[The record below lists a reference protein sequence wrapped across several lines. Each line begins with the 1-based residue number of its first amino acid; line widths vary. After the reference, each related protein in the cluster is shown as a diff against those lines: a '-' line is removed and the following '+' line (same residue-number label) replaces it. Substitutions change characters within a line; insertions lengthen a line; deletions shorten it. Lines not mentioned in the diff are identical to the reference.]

1 MLDFSEI
8 KLGSKKM
15 NNTIEEISCKD
26 IAVIGIAVKLSKAET
41 VDELWQNLKAGV
53 DCVREIPE
61 ERKTDITAYLDF
73 ISNGESQKTFGQ
85 AAFIKE
91 VDKFD
96 YGFFKLSP
104 KEAGL
109 MDPNQ
114 RLFLEVAWKAIQDAG
129 YGGNKI
135 KDTNTGI
142 FLGCGADCD
151 YKEMLSKVEPQSIS
165 AAAVGNLRPVIAGRI
180 SYILNLKGPTM
191 LIDTTCSSSLV
202 AVHLACR
209 SLINGECD
217 MAIAGGIQLHILPVK
232 QTDIGTSSSDGR
244 TKTFDFDSDGT
255 GTGEGVL
262 AVMLKPLSK
271 AILDM
276 DNIYAVIKGSAI
288 NSDGSSLGLTAPS
301 ASAQESVIT
310 KAWEDAGINPE
321 TISYIEAHGTG
332 TRLGD
337 PIEIEGIKKAFGR
350 ITNRTGFCAVGSAKS
365 NYGHLDSA
373 AGILGFVKA
382 VLSLKHKT
390 IPKTLHFNKPN
401 AEIDFIDSPV
411 YVADKTA
418 EWECS
423 GDKRRC
429 GVSSF
434 GISGTNSHIILEEAP
449 ELQEHKI
456 FQDAET
462 GVFTVSARSQTA
474 LMTLVAEYIGYL
486 GSCKENDFH
495 NICYTVNTGR
505 EHYNYR
511 LSILADSLE
520 ELLLKL
526 KHFLNS
532 ETHSFEDP
540 RIYYGAYFM
549 IDKDRPRTGEFD
561 FTDREIREST
571 NSAKAKIEEFSLN
584 KHRQE
589 LLQEL
594 MELYTRGAEIEW
606 ERLYTGEGRRK
617 ISLPA
622 YPFEKNRCWIEIPHS
637 AESMVQSQD
646 ILYENVWIHD
656 EPVIETTDLIE
667 RGTILVLGERCQFYD
682 SIVKGL
688 QESGDQLVQVFKGT
702 EFKDSGK
709 NSYECVNT
717 QGSYEKLLD
726 VLPYDKITRV
736 LYLTPRDKETEI
748 NSPEEFE
755 NNLDD
760 GLYGFFRFATAF
772 GRKYAGQKVE
782 FVLVSR
788 PVNNITENEDIYPED
803 SAITGMGM
811 VLPFEY
817 PGFSSRCIE
826 ADKDTPYE
834 NIIKE
839 IRSEKK
845 YFKVAYRKG
854 KRYIEQLQSIH
865 KEKVQKSNISLK
877 ENGTYVITGGLGDI
891 GIKLAVH
898 MSERNYANII
908 LIGRTQLPEREYWE
922 HFASNGRDT
931 ALSGKLEAMEKLQK
945 LNGKVAYY
953 TADISAE
960 KELSEVLKTI
970 RNKYGRINGI
980 IHCAGVGANMT
991 GRIIGEETEETFR
1004 EVLKPKLRGTW
1015 LLDKMT
1021 QEDNLDFFIMFSS
1034 AITLIGGRGSS
1045 HYTAANCYLDA
1056 YSCKRKTSVTKYM
1069 ALDWAPWYRS
1079 DSIGDK
1085 KTFEEKHIFKVLPQ
1099 ALALKAFDEAI
1110 CLNLSKVIAG
1120 ELNIDTSLFKLEGFL
1135 PFNLSPELKEKIDA
1149 HQKKTTILPEKSHK
1163 QELTLTGKSSGEYS
1177 EAERKIAGIWGSVL
1191 GYKQLS
1197 IYDNFFEMGGDSI
1210 LAAGIHE
1217 RLKEEFSQKIS
1228 VADIFAYP
1236 TIAKI
1241 AEYLSGFESKKAGKS
1256 NELDLNE
1263 ENNINEDIFDLFDM
1277 VSKGEMSID
1286 NALDRL
1292 SSLEDQNG

>member
-53 DCVREIPE
+53 DCVGEIPE
-61 ERKTDITAYLDF
+61 ERKKDITAYLDF
-73 ISNGESQKTFGQ
+73 ISTGESQKTIGQ

-151 YKEMLSKVEPQSIS
+151 YKEMISKVEPQSIS
-165 AAAVGNLRPVIAGRI
+165 VAAVGNLRPVIAGRI

-209 SLINGECD
+209 SLINRECD

-262 AVMLKPLSK
+262 AVILKPLSK

-301 ASAQESVIT
+301 ASAQESVII

-350 ITNRTGFCAVGSAKS
+350 FTNRTGFCAVGSAKS

-390 IPKTLHFNKPN
+390 IPKNLHFNKPN

-418 EWECS
+418 EWERS

-434 GISGTNSHIILEEAP
+434 GISGTNSHIVLEEAP
-449 ELQEHKI
+449 ELREHKV
-456 FQDAET
+456 FQDSET

-474 LMTLVAEYIGYL
+474 LKTLVAQYIGYL
-486 GSCKENDFH
+486 EACKAEDFH
-495 NICYTVNTGR
+495 SICYTANTGR

-511 LSILADSLE
+511 LSVLADSLD
-520 ELLLKL
+520 ELLLRL
-526 KHFLNS
+526 NFFLNS
-532 ETHSFEDP
+532 GAYSFENAY
-540 RIYYGAYFM
+540 IYYGAYFM
-549 IDKDRPRTGEFD
+549 IDKDRPRTGVFD
-561 FTDREIREST
+561 FTDKEIKEIT
-571 NSAKAKIEEFSLN
+571 NSAKTKMEEFLLN
-584 KHRQE
+584 KNRQE
-589 LLQEL
+589 LLHEL
-594 MELYTRGAEIEW
+594 MELYTKGAEIEW

-622 YPFEKNRCWIEIPHS
+622 YPFEKNRCWINIPHS
-637 AESMVQSQD
+637 AQSMVQSQD

-656 EPVIETTDLIE
+656 ETCLETTDLLE
-667 RGTILVLGERCQFYD
+667 RGTVLVFGERCQLYN

-688 QESGDQLVQVFKGT
+688 QESGDQLIQVFKGT
-702 EFKDSGK
+702 EFKDLGK

-717 QGSYEKLLD
+717 RGGYEKLLE
-726 VLPYDKITRV
+726 VLSCENITRV
-736 LYLTPRDKETEI
+736 LYLTPREKEIEI
-748 NSPEEFE
+748 NSPEQFE
-755 NNLDD
+755 SNLDD
-760 GLYGFFRFATAF
+760 GLYAFFRFTAAF
-772 GRKYAGQKVE
+772 ARKFAGQRVE

-788 PVNNITENEDIYPED
+788 PVNEIIGHEDIYPDD
-803 SAITGMGM
+803 SAITGVGM

-826 ADKDTPYE
+826 LDKETPYA

-839 IRSEKK
+839 IRSQKK

-854 KRYIEQLQSIH
+854 KRYVEQLQSIQ
-865 KEKVQKSNISLK
+865 KDMVQKSNIYFK

-891 GIKLAVH
+891 GTKLAVH
-898 MSERNYANII
+898 VAKRHNANII
-908 LIGRTQLPEREYWE
+908 LIGRTKLPEREYWKDIV
-922 HFASNGRDT
+922 SNGRDT
-931 ALSGKLEAMEKLQK
+931 VLSGKLEAMEKLEK
-945 LNGKVAYY
+945 FSCKVAYY
-953 TADISAE
+953 TADISLE
-960 KELSEVLKTI
+960 RELSEVLEAI
-970 RNKYGRINGI
+970 RNKHGKINGI

-1015 LLDKMT
+1015 LLDKLT
-1021 QEDNLDFFIMFSS
+1021 RKDNLDFFIMFSS

-1056 YSCKRKTSVTKYM
+1056 YSFKRKTSVTKYM

-1099 ALALKAFDEAI
+1099 AAALKAFDETI
-1110 CLNLSKVIAG
+1110 CLNLPKVIAG
-1120 ELNIDTSLFKLEGFL
+1120 ELNMDAALFKLEDFL
-1135 PFNLSPELKEKIDA
+1135 PFNFSSELKEKIDA
-1149 HQKKTTILPEKSHK
+1149 HQKKTILPEKSHK

-1197 IYDNFFEMGGDSI
+1197 IYNNFFEMGGDSI
-1210 LAAGIHE
+1210 LAASIHE
-1217 RLKEEFSQKIS
+1217 RLKKEFSQNIS
-1228 VADIFAYP
+1228 IADIFAYP
-1236 TIAKI
+1236 TIAKM
-1241 AEYLSGFESKKAGKS
+1241 AEYISGFESKKPSKS
-1256 NELDLNE
+1256 TQLDLNK
-1263 ENNINEDIFDLFDM
+1263 ENNINENIFDLFDM

-1292 SSLEDQNG
+1292 SSMEDQNG